1 MKQIILILALLLG
14 LGGCAFQRDAAADDA
29 STAYSAVTTAETCT
43 FTFDFSD
50 PHALENTVVYK
61 DANRCRIRLTHVE
74 ADAPNRYTLRFAAD
88 AAQTMDGRMLLSGS
102 VPHTQPNG
110 NTSFL
115 HATLSVEPAD
125 AFLVYFAM
133 QTSELTTAG
142 NEFAIG
148 LHINDPDSLASSG
161 IHTAEITLSDL
172 PQLIFPSP

>member
-1 MKQIILILALLLG
+1 MKQIILILALLLS
-14 LGGCAFQRDAAADDA
+14 LSGCAFLPDTASDDA
-29 STAYSAVTTAETCT
+29 STAYSAVPTAETCT

-50 PHALENTVVYK
+50 PHALENTVVYR

-74 ADAPNRYTLRFAAD
+74 ADTPNRYTLRFAAD
-88 AAQTMDGRMLLSGS
+88 AAQTMDGRILLSGS

-110 NTSFL
+110 STSFL
-115 HATLSVEPAD
+115 HATLLVEPAD

-133 QTSELTTAG
+133 QTSELTAAG

-148 LHINDPDSLASSG
+148 LHINDPDSLVSSG

-172 PQLIFPSP
+172 PQLLLPSP

>member
-1 MKQIILILALLLG
+1 
-14 LGGCAFQRDAAADDA
+14 
-29 STAYSAVTTAETCT
+29 
-43 FTFDFSD
+43 
-50 PHALENTVVYK
+50 
-61 DANRCRIRLTHVE
+61 
-74 ADAPNRYTLRFAAD
+74 
-88 AAQTMDGRMLLSGS
+88 MDGRMLLSGS

-172 PQLIFPSP
+172 PQLIFPTP